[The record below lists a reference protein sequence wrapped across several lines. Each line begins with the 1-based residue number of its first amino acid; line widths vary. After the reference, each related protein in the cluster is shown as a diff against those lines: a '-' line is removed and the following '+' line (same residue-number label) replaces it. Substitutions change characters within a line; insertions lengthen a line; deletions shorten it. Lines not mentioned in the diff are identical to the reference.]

1 MCFYK
6 NEDFMSL
13 ISSDN
18 LLGGGLRQ
26 ELNDLESSAR
36 DFANNLSRKKD
47 VTLSDMVQ
55 LQGKIRRLEQ
65 RSEMDNAL
73 LGTIHR
79 IIMSIIQSMKHA

>member
-1 MCFYK
+1 MA
-6 NEDFMSL
+6 L
-13 ISSDN
+13 ISSGN
-18 LLGGGLRQ
+18 LLGGFREDLR
-26 ELNDLESSAR
+26 NLESSAR